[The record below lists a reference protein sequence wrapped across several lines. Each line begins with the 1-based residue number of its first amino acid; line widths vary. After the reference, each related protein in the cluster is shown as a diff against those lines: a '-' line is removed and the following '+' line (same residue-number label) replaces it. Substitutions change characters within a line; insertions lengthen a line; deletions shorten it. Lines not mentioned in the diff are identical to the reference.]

1 MEGRIKPPALRPG
14 DEIRVIA
21 PASAPD
27 MIKLSRGISKLKKLG
42 YRVTVGKNIKKLN
55 QRNDL
60 AAPAK
65 DRAEE
70 LMSAFRDDNVK
81 AIFCAR
87 GGYGS
92 IHILSL
98 LDYEAIAEN
107 PKISMGYSDITALH
121 LAINRNSNMVTFHG
135 PMVASDVEDLS
146 KPSFKEFLQ
155 FLSGK
160 SNEINIYRDRLIK
173 YIIPGKT
180 EGYSMGTNISLVAS
194 LLGTNYIPETTGRI
208 FFIEDTDVTSGDIDR
223 YFFSMKLANIIEQFN
238 GFVFGDFKAIFDK
251 EEPMPSI
258 EDVVQK
264 FMNEINKPSLYG
276 APFGH
281 GEEQMVLPLNAKIR
295 ISDEEP
301 YMELVENVVE

>member
-107 PKISMGYSDITALH
+107 PKIFMGYSDITALH

-258 EDVVQK
+258 EDVIQK

>member
-1 MEGRIKPPALRPG
+1 MERIKPPKLRPG
-14 DEIRVIA
+14 DEIRIIA

-27 MIKLSRGISKLKKLG
+27 MIRLSKGISRLKKLG

-70 LMSAFRDDNVK
+70 LMSAFKDYNVK

-98 LDYEAIAEN
+98 LDYDIIRDH
-107 PKISMGYSDITALH
+107 PKIFMGYSDITALH
-121 LAINRNSNMVTFHG
+121 LAINRNANLITFHG
-135 PMVASDVEDLS
+135 PMVASDIEDFA
-146 KPSFKEFLQ
+146 KPSIKDFMDILTGNSTK
-155 FLSGK
+155 
-160 SNEINIYRDRLIK
+160 INIYEDRLIK
-173 YIIPGKT
+173 YIIPGNT
-180 EGYSMGTNISLVAS
+180 EGLSMGTNISLVAS
-194 LLGTNYIPETTGRI
+194 LLGTNYIPDTTGRI

-223 YFFSMKLANIIEQFN
+223 YFFSMKLADIVDKFN

-258 EDVVQK
+258 EDVIQK

-281 GEEQMVLPLNAKIR
+281 GEEQMIIPLNAMVR

-301 YMELVENVVE
+301 YISLSENVVD